1 MANAKISALPIA
13 TELQGGELF
22 AVVQNGDTKQTTL
35 NDLHNYIIPTT
46 LTVVKDT
53 TINLSDAEYQ
63 NTILIRLTWE
73 GANGDMTINLP
84 SAASSENRI
93 IRLISNGGY
102 ATSTRTNLTPIGGDT
117 LDGSTSAYVINKAY
131 EGIQV
136 WSDGEQWFIIQKKA

>member
-1 MANAKISALPIA
+1 MANSKISALPIA

-22 AVVQNGDTKQTTL
+22 AIVQNGDTKQTTL
-35 NDLHNYIIPTT
+35 NDLHNYIIPTS

-53 TINLSDAEYQ
+53 TVNLSDAEYE
-63 NTILIRLTWE
+63 NTILVRLTWD
-73 GANGDMTINLP
+73 GANGDMTLNLP
-84 SAASSENRI
+84 SAASNENRI
-93 IRLISNGGY
+93 IRFISNGGY
-102 ATSTRTNLTPIGGDT
+102 ATATRTNLTPIGGDT